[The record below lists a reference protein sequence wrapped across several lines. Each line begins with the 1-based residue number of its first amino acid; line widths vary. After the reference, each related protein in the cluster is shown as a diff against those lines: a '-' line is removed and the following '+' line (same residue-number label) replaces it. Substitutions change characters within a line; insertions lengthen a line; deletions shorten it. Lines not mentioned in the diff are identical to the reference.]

1 MVLGSLIA
9 GSTPVG
15 GGVVAFPVLL
25 LHFKMEPQHLGTLRH
40 SSRSIMYSY
49 QSFIKRMTK

>member
-15 GGVVAFPVLL
+15 GGVVAFPVLV
-25 LHFKMEPQHLGTLRH
+25 LHFKMEPQHLGTAFMSL
-40 SSRSIMYSY
+40 SQSRMLFKSI
-49 QSFIKRMTK
+49 